1 MGKHIALTGSDG
13 WSFDG
18 YSAETKGVPAGGLV
32 CREIFGVN
40 PHIRDVCDRFA
51 ESLTSPSH
59 RRCSIVSSKV
69 SNPAIRRTRYLLRCG
84 LCKILILEPS
94 CVIQPL
100 LSVS

>member
-18 YSAETKGVPAGGLV
+18 YRAEPKGVPAGGLV

-59 RRCSIVSSKV
+59 RRCSIGPREGSS
-69 SNPAIRRTRYLLRCG
+69 SAIAG
-84 LCKILILEPS
+84 
-94 CVIQPL
+94 
-100 LSVS
+100 